1 MKVLLPNSVAL
12 APEPN
17 ADVTYVTYDVKNDV
31 TNPLPA
37 QHHDAEVLVAWG
49 NPRAQLQQLAQNLP
63 RLRWVQGLA
72 AGPNSLLNAGFAKD
86 VIITSGR
93 GLHDT
98 TVAEHALALMLA
110 AARKLHM
117 MRDAQHDKRYPK
129 ELGGVQPVDPA
140 GKLTS
145 LQGARV
151 LVWGFGS
158 IAKALAPLLVA
169 LGAEVTGI
177 ARSSGTRAGF
187 TVFAESELEQH
198 LPNSDVLVM
207 ILPSTPANHYALN
220 TKRLACLPEH
230 AWLVNVGR
238 GDTVNEADLVAA
250 LNNGTIAGA
259 ALDVF
264 ETEPLPET
272 SPLWELENVII
283 SPHAAGGRPRGASEL
298 IASNVRKF
306 LAGEMLTNTID
317 RAKGY

>member
-12 APEPN
+12 APEPIT
-17 ADVTYVTYDVKNDV
+17 DVTYVTYDVH
-31 TNPLPA
+31 NPLPTE
-37 QHHDAEVLVAWG
+37 HHNAEVLVAWG
-49 NPRAQLQQLAQNLP
+49 NPRAQLQQLAHDLTQ
-63 RLRWVQGLA
+63 LRWVQGLA
-72 AGPNSLLNAGFAKD
+72 AGPNSLMNAGFAAD

-98 TVAEHALALMLA
+98 TVAEHALALLLA

-117 MRDAQHDKRYPK
+117 MRDAQHQKRYPK

-145 LQGARV
+145 VRGARV
-151 LVWGFGS
+151 LIWGFGS
-158 IAKALAPLLVA
+158 IAKALAPLLTA
-169 LGAEVTGI
+169 LGADVTGI

-187 TVFAESELEQH
+187 SVFAERELEHH
-198 LPNSDVLVM
+198 LPHTDILVM
-207 ILPSTPANHYALN
+207 ILPSTPDNHHALN
-220 TKRLACLPEH
+220 AARLAHLPAH

-238 GDTVNEADLVAA
+238 GDTVNEEDLVTAINKGM
-250 LNNGTIAGA
+250 LAGA

-264 ETEPLPET
+264 ETEPLPES
-272 SPLWELENVII
+272 SPLWELANVII

-298 IASNVRKF
+298 IAENVRKF
-306 LAGEMLTNTID
+306 LAGETLANVVD

>member
-1 MKVLLPNSVAL
+1 MKVLLPDSVTL
-12 APEPN
+12 APAPI
-17 ADVTYVTYDVKNDV
+17 ADVTYVTYDVKNS
-31 TNPLPA
+31 LPA
-37 QHHDAEVLVAWG
+37 EHHDAEVLVAWG
-49 NPRAQLQQLAQNLP
+49 NPRAQLQQLARDLS

-72 AGPNSLLNAGFAKD
+72 AGPNSLLTAGFADD

-93 GLHDT
+93 SLHDT

-110 AARKLHM
+110 AARKLHL
-117 MRDAQHDKRYPK
+117 MRDAQHNKRYPK

-145 LQGARV
+145 LRGARV
-151 LVWGFGS
+151 LIWGFGS

-169 LGAEVTGI
+169 LGADVKGI
-177 ARSSGTRAGF
+177 ARSEGTRAGF
-187 TVFAESELEQH
+187 PVFAERDIEQH
-198 LPNSDVLVM
+198 LPHSDVLVM
-207 ILPSTPANHYALN
+207 ILPSTPANHHALN
-220 TKRLACLPEH
+220 AERLDLLPNH

-238 GDTVNEADLVAA
+238 GDTVSESMLVDAINQGM
-250 LNNGTIAGA
+250 LAGA

-264 ETEPLPET
+264 ETEPLPDT

-298 IASNVRKF
+298 IATNVRKL
-306 LAGEMLTNTID
+306 LAGETLANVVD